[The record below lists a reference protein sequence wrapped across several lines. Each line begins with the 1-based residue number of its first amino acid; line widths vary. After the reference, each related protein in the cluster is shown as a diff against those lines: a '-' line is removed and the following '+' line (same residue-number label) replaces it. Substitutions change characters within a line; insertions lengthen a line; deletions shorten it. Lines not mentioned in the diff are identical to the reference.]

1 MYDPKFSIKQMYDQ
15 YGSSKSSTSS
25 KATTA
30 GPRGYTR
37 KSTPAPT
44 PKQRTDRGYIP
55 TNIAAPKSTSR
66 SDRTAPPR
74 SADYFSKGLGSRDRV
89 YKPETEELS
98 TWEKVKSAFTNT
110 METFGIFDEPDT
122 TTTPDAVYKD
132 GNLFS
137 PEPYMPDTS
146 RFEGDTQLKD
156 MTPAILKDYGS
167 IYKREGDISPTLP
180 TGTDNPIL
188 NVFGVERGFTRSP
201 AGPQEAPTME
211 QPEMPDTFRDSIQKA
226 VASAL
231 VPRRDT
237 KEYTIKAGDTLSE
250 IAEREGTTVK
260 ALADMNDIPESD
272 VDMIRAGETLK
283 IPAKS
288 LTDTQA
294 ALRRGFDKPKDTEGV
309 ETAGL
314 GDFIRSLVFG
324 DEETKSLPE
333 KTFAMLKGAEKYE
346 EKPYSLNNK
355 VTYGGEP
362 HKSGLSIGAGIDFGQ
377 HTEQK
382 LVDMGI
388 PKSMVKKAK
397 DKGWIGLNPDTII
410 DPLTKKPAASRE
422 RGHELM
428 YEKFKQQEKDGTLP
442 NFTEEEIRQATPVVY
457 KPYEEA
463 AKQQYENDTGKSFDD
478 LSEGTKSVLSLEK
491 YHRGVNYELPPDM
504 IMNASIDNPIE
515 TAKGIANKNRRDNI
529 VYLLKINK
537 LNKGKGIQ
545 SSTLPKVRPKGLG
558 AK

>member
-15 YGSSKSSTSS
+15 YGSSRTSSSSTT
-25 KATTA
+25 TTA

-44 PKQRTDRGYIP
+44 PKQRTDRGYVP

-66 SDRTAPPR
+66 TDRTAPPR
-74 SADYFSKGLGSRDRV
+74 AVDYSKGLGSRAF
-89 YKPETEELS
+89 KPKTEELS

-137 PEPYMPDTS
+137 PEPYIPDTS
-146 RFEGDTQLKD
+146 RFKGDTQLTD

-180 TGTDNPIL
+180 TDTDNPIL

-201 AGPQEAPTME
+201 AGPQDAPTMD
-211 QPEMPDTFRDSIQKA
+211 QPEMPDTFKDSIQKA
-226 VASAL
+226 IASAL

-314 GDFIRSLVFG
+314 LDLLYGKKEAPQEVTFLNNENTTRGTREKIAYDAAYDAGLRGQELRAYMAQVAHETSNYGLLKELGYTSVASAVSVNGKKWANRLKRDNVVDPSDRDAETSGPVQENTAENIFNSVYANRNGNGDFQSGDGFKYRGRGYIQLTGRSNYKQIGEDIGVDL
-324 DEETKSLPE
+324 ENNPE
-333 KTFAMLKGAEKYE
+333 LMENPVVAAKASAAWWKRNVRGKVP
-346 EKPYSLNNK
+346 KNDYSN
-355 VTYGGEP
+355 TYAV
-362 HKSGLSIGAGIDFGQ
+362 SGLVNRGSA
-377 HTEQK
+377 
-382 LVDMGI
+382 
-388 PKSMVKKAK
+388 SKKAN
-397 DKGWIGLNPDTII
+397 GLEDR
-410 DPLTKKPAASRE
+410 KKAYQS
-422 RGHELM
+422 
-428 YEKFKQQEKDGTLP
+428 
-442 NFTEEEIRQATPVVY
+442 Y
-457 KPYEEA
+457 KP
-463 AKQQYENDTGKSFDD
+463 
-478 LSEGTKSVLSLEK
+478 
-491 YHRGVNYELPPDM
+491 
-504 IMNASIDNPIE
+504 
-515 TAKGIANKNRRDNI
+515 
-529 VYLLKINK
+529 LKIDTSIK
-537 LNKGKGIQ
+537 
-545 SSTLPKVRPKGLG
+545 PKVRPKGLG

>member
-15 YGSSKSSTSS
+15 YGSSRSSSSSTT
-25 KATTA
+25 TTA

-44 PKQRTDRGYIP
+44 PKQRTDRGYVP

-66 SDRTAPPR
+66 TDRTAPPR
-74 SADYFSKGLGSRDRV
+74 AVDYSKGLGSRAF
-89 YKPETEELS
+89 KPETEELS

-110 METFGIFDEPDT
+110 MEKFGIFDEPDT

-137 PEPYMPDTS
+137 PEPYIPDTS
-146 RFEGDTQLKD
+146 RFKGDTQLTD
-156 MTPAILKDYGS
+156 MTPAILKDYAS

-260 ALADMNDIPESD
+260 ALADMNGIPESD

-283 IPAKS
+283 IPAKKEIRASTRGQGLMSPQPVDAIDSAIEEITENFYNDIGTEAETDHGDTPVPTKDAKEKNKPINQKSKDVGYGHKVKPSEEASGLIHGIAFKNADGTYIPLTESQKRTILKKDMEAEVQLALKKGWNKKLSKKGTSWDNLDYKYKNALSS
-288 LTDTQA
+288 LAFNVGGKKAGEQWDAVLQA
-294 ALRRGFDKPKDTEGV
+294 AKDEDPVAFAKQLRRQDAGKF
-309 ETAGL
+309 TAGMDNRVMKEL
-314 GDFIRSLVFG
+314 
-324 DEETKSLPE
+324 
-333 KTFAMLKGAEKYE
+333 Y
-346 EKPYSLNNK
+346 Y
-355 VTYGGEP
+355 
-362 HKSGLSIGAGIDFGQ
+362 AGII
-377 HTEQK
+377 E
-382 LVDMGI
+382 
-388 PKSMVKKAK
+388 
-397 DKGWIGLNPDTII
+397 
-410 DPLTKKPAASRE
+410 SRKE
-422 RGHELM
+422 V
-428 YEKFKQQEKDGTLP
+428 
-442 NFTEEEIRQATPVVY
+442 A
-457 KPYEEA
+457 
-463 AKQQYENDTGKSFDD
+463 
-478 LSEGTKSVLSLEK
+478 SVLPKADARS
-491 YHRGVNYELPPDM
+491 GVP
-504 IMNASIDNPIE
+504 
-515 TAKGIANKNRRDNI
+515 R
-529 VYLLKINK
+529 
-537 LNKGKGIQ
+537 
-545 SSTLPKVRPKGLG
+545 
-558 AK
+558 

>member
-15 YGSSKSSTSS
+15 YGSSRTSSSSTT
-25 KATTA
+25 TTA

-44 PKQRTDRGYIP
+44 PQQRTDRRYVP

-66 SDRTAPPR
+66 TDRTAPPR
-74 SADYFSKGLGSRDRV
+74 AVDYSKGLGSRAF
-89 YKPETEELS
+89 KPETEELS

-110 METFGIFDEPDT
+110 MEKFGIFDEPDT

-137 PEPYMPDTS
+137 PEPYIPDTS

-231 VPRRDT
+231 VQRPDT

-283 IPAKS
+283 IPAKKEIRAS
-288 LTDTQA
+288 TRGQGLMSPDIDYDTDLPA
-294 ALRRGFDKPKDTEGV
+294 FGINSREFNDDLLEELVDLEGRG
-309 ETAGL
+309 
-314 GDFIRSLVFG
+314 GDFLSSTPTYDLGITEQKANEYDLDPDDYETFG
-324 DEETKSLPE
+324 D
-333 KTFAMLKGAEKYE
+333 FAKDFTREYVDEKYE
-346 EKPYSLNNK
+346 ENK
-355 VTYGGEP
+355 SIFSKVNSEN
-362 HKSGLSIGAGIDFGQ
+362 HKALMSYLWNLGSFGRKQKAALKKNDMREFIAEMKDAIGSEGFSSSGLSARRAKEANLIGENLDSWNPITKVTITGTRKNPTFTWEDADGNIV
-377 HTEQK
+377 EQYSTTRK
-382 LVDMGI
+382 LHPANVPSK
-388 PKSMVKKAK
+388 PKNNDV
-397 DKGWIGLNPDTII
+397 LN
-410 DPLTKKPAASRE
+410 
-422 RGHELM
+422 
-428 YEKFKQQEKDGTLP
+428 
-442 NFTEEEIRQATPVVY
+442 EEII
-457 KPYEEA
+457 
-463 AKQQYENDTGKSFDD
+463 
-478 LSEGTKSVLSLEK
+478 L
-491 YHRGVNYELPPDM
+491 
-504 IMNASIDNPIE
+504 
-515 TAKGIANKNRRDNI
+515 
-529 VYLLKINK
+529 
-537 LNKGKGIQ
+537 
-545 SSTLPKVRPKGLG
+545 
-558 AK
+558 